1 MKSKTTMARII
12 ASSEADEKA
21 ADALG
26 RIVRRL
32 GGEVRRTMKK
42 GALTYVGV
50 VMPLAKAAQFKA
62 SVTGWEFRDDGTEE
76 AAPAR
81 KPELKAEPV
90 PTAAKDEQSEK
101 TAPRPHPLVTE
112 TLEAKNGCAWGSDE
126 MESIAESMGISVE
139 VLAHY
144 ADSPGRHLGFFRFDP
159 WKLETLF
166 GRLSVSMKDPQ
177 PRTDKMLALMT
188 EKYGAEC
195 EAVKFYRLQSV
206 GFRPELLQ
214 GAPKRRA
221 KR

>member
-1 MKSKTTMARII
+1 MARII

-32 GGEVRRTMKK
+32 GGEVRRTVKK

-81 KPELKAEPV
+81 GPEPKAEAV
-90 PTAAKDEQSEK
+90 PKSEKAEQSEK

-112 TLEAKNGCAWGSDE
+112 TLEARLGCAWGSPE
-126 MESIAESMGISVE
+126 MESIAQSIGMNTAQ
-139 VLAHY
+139 LAHL
-144 ADSPGRHLGFFRFDP
+144 ADSPGHAFGHFRFDP
-159 WKLETLF
+159 WKLWIHLGGRTL
-166 GRLSVSMKDPQ
+166 VSMRDPQ
-177 PRTDKMLALMT
+177 PKTADVLKLLAK
-188 EKYGAEC
+188 KYGEEC

-206 GFRPELLQ
+206 WFRPELLQ
-214 GAPKRRA
+214 DATKRRA
-221 KR
+221 K